1 MKKETLRIV
10 FRVEFNTL
18 TDNGKEINPRKFDRF
33 ARLVANLR
41 NSGEDVIIV
50 SSGAIALGLK
60 KCNEKK
66 KLINE
71 NSLSDLQAIAA
82 IGQAELIREY
92 QRYFDE
98 YNQIVAQVLYVSDI
112 NGNQERIEN
121 AKNTFNMLLKMNI
134 IPVVNE
140 NDAVSTIDI
149 ELNDNYPLAVRI
161 AEITSSDI
169 IIIKLEKEN
178 EYLLITR
185 GSNQVTH
192 IKNET
197 ALYEAIKNLKKHSIN
212 EGKFPSTI
220 KEVESMIV

>member
-1 MKKETLRIV
+1 MKKEKLRIV

-18 TDNGKEINPRKFDRF
+18 TNNGKEINPRRFDRF

-50 SSGAIALGLK
+50 SSGAIALGMK
-60 KCNEKK
+60 KCNDRKNF
-66 KLINE
+66 IND

-112 NGNQERIEN
+112 NGSQERIEN
-121 AKNTFNMLLKMNI
+121 ARNTFNMLLKMNI

-161 AEITSSDI
+161 AEITGSDV
-169 IIIKLEKEN
+169 IIIKLEEEN
-178 EYLLITR
+178 EYLLICR
-185 GSNQVTH
+185 GTNKALHVE
-192 IKNET
+192 NET
-197 ALYEAIKNLKKHSIN
+197 TLYEAIKDLKKNIIN

-220 KEVESMIV
+220 KEVESMIG